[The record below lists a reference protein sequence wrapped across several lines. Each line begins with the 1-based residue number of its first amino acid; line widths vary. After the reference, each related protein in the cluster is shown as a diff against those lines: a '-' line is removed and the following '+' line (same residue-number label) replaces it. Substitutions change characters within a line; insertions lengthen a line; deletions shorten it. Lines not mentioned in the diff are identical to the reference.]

1 MDGKSFDSWR
11 IAEGYRKRPWL
22 HKQVMEQIKKDCGII
37 NNFKN
42 GLDVGC
48 GAGLSTKG
56 LKLICEKVTGT
67 DISPEMINICK
78 HLYTDKAYHFYVA
91 KAEETI
97 IPMEKYDIM
106 TAAGVINWVDREKF
120 LHNASQVMKENGLM
134 VIYDFWITDGMSGNA
149 EYTEWYQKQYLKKF
163 PRPPRNEDIW
173 KQEDLSHGFVMEKQ
187 ISYEM
192 EYDFALDDFIEFMM
206 IQSNVNAK
214 IENGE
219 LTEENAKLWMKRTL
233 YDIFSNKR
241 QTLIFSGYNWYI
253 RN

>member
-1 MDGKSFDSWR
+1 MDSKSFDSRR
-11 IAEGYRKRPWL
+11 IAEGYRERPWL
-22 HKQVMEQIKKDCGII
+22 HKQVMERIKKDCGIT
-37 NNFKN
+37 NSFKN

-78 HLYTDKAYHFYVA
+78 QLYHDKAYCFYVA

-97 IPMEKYDIM
+97 LPEEKYDIM

-120 LHNASQVMKENGLM
+120 LHNAGQVIKENGLM
-134 VIYDFWITDGMSGNA
+134 VIYDFWITDGMRGNE
-149 EYTEWYQKQYLKKF
+149 EYTEWYQKQYLPKF
-163 PRPPRNEDIW
+163 PKPPRKEDIW

-192 EYDFALDDFIEFMM
+192 EYDFALDDFIAFMM
-206 IQSNVNAK
+206 IQSNVNVK

-219 LTEENAKLWMKRTL
+219 LTEEDVRLWMKRTL
-233 YDIFSNKR
+233 RDIFAGRR
-241 QTLIFSGYNWYI
+241 QTLIFFGYNWYI
-253 RN
+253 RK